1 METGSA
7 DAVVLRAVRHPSTA
21 TAVRRLGGSL
31 PIAAFALWVSVD
43 QGALVASGRSGRPF
57 LAVPASDVR
66 SIGVGEVRSRPPMPV
81 TALAVIVT
89 VNRPEG
95 EVLLPIVPVGDDGR
109 RVLTWRDA
117 EVRSSADRLRRAL
130 ALR

>member
-7 DAVVLRAVRHPSTA
+7 EAAVLRAVRHPSTA

-31 PIAAFALWVSVD
+31 PLTAFALWVSVD
-43 QGALVASGRSGRPF
+43 QGAFVLSGRSGRPF